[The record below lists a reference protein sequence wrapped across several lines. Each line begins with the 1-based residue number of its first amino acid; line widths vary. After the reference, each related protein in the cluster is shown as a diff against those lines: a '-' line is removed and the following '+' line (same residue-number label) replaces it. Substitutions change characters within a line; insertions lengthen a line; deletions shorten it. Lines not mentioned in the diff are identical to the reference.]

1 MSDSIKSSQDLL
13 AEFIKNGKELISL
26 AKSISPQNLNKV
38 PIAGEWSAAYV
49 LHHMCD
55 GEMHFATRYLTNL
68 ADANPS
74 IVLFNEDVYPDRVQ
88 YEKRDA
94 SASLAAIEGIQLAT
108 ANILGAIPE
117 SDWSRTSVHPERG
130 LITLKDLVALATGP
144 SKSQAGQLQGIIDAL
159 ETN

>member
-13 AEFIKNGKELISL
+13 AEFIKNGKDLISL
-26 AKSISPQNLNKV
+26 AKSISPQNLNKI

-130 LITLKDLVALATGP
+130 LITLKDLVALATGH
-144 SKSQAGQLQGIIDAL
+144 SKSHAGQLQGIIDAL
-159 ETN
+159 

>member
-13 AEFIKNGKELISL
+13 AEFIKNGKELISI
-26 AKSISPQNLNKV
+26 AKSISHQNLNKV

-130 LITLKDLVALATGP
+130 LITLKDLVALAKGH
-144 SKSQAGQLQGIIDAL
+144 SKSHAGQLQGIIDAL
-159 ETN
+159 

>member
-13 AEFIKNGKELISL
+13 AEFIKNGKELISI

-108 ANILGAIPE
+108 ANILGSIPE
-117 SDWSRTSVHPERG
+117 SDWSRTSMHPESG
-130 LITLKDLVALATGP
+130 LLTLKDLFAMDTRH
-144 SKSQAGQLQGIIDAL
+144 SKSHAGQLQEIINAL
-159 ETN
+159 K